1 MVSAHGTIEVSGPF
15 FEAGKAKRETNA
27 MILETVQDLVKV
39 GQAETK
45 SQLRPGHGFVTGDLQ
60 RGTRR
65 RVNKK
70 KLSGSVYAVR
80 KQRGKANWIESGK
93 SHRPTRFRGFHYFRE
108 GSRALDRQAT
118 GIGNKRARVLVRKL
132 N

>member
-1 MVSAHGTIEVSGPF
+1 MVSVNGTIEVSGPF
-15 FEAGKAKRETNA
+15 FEAGRAKRETNA
-27 MILETVQDLVKV
+27 MILETVQELVKT

-45 SQLRPGHGFVTGDLQ
+45 SQLRPGRGLVTGDLQ
-60 RGTRR
+60 RGVRR
-65 RVNKK
+65 RVSKK
-70 KLSGSVYAVR
+70 TLSGSVYPVR

-93 SHRPTRFRGFHYFRE
+93 SHRPTRFGGYHFFRE